1 MDREL
6 LLELGTEELPAS
18 CLLGLT
24 RQIRDGLAGAL
35 RVHRLP
41 ADAPVEGYSTPRR
54 LTARIAK
61 IAERQTDLEELL
73 TGPPVAAAFG
83 ADGTPTPA
91 AVGFARKNNV
101 EVAHLER
108 VETPKGAYLG
118 FRKHQ
123 RGRAAVDVLPDVL
136 ATTLRSFSFP
146 KAMHWDAYLE
156 DGKGDLL
163 FGRPIRWILYLY
175 GGRVVPF
182 TIRRTDLAES
192 AAVQEV
198 VSAAVTYGHRFLT
211 TSGRAGR
218 AVKVRTFDD
227 YAARL
232 GEHFVILDRQ
242 ERQDRIAR
250 GLEAKA
256 RSLGGRVGSAAM
268 LHSTLLEE
276 VPDLIEYPTVMAG
289 TFSKEFLSLPEEVLT
304 TTMIHHQHNFP
315 VVDDS
320 GRLKPAFLVV
330 TNTDAGNEKVVA
342 RNYERVLT
350 ARLRDARFFWDADRK
365 VSLDERIERLRTIRF
380 HKKLGSYFEKT
391 QRVEKLAG
399 WIAAGPLASAALAGA
414 AASAG
419 RLAKADLATEM
430 VAELTELQGVMGG
443 IYAREE
449 GQPERV
455 WKAIYYHYLP
465 DSVGVD
471 APPSR
476 AQLGEAAVTWVAVSL
491 ADKLD
496 TVVGMFYAG
505 EKPTGSRDPFGL
517 RRQAHGIFKVLVD
530 LPALTGLGAR
540 PTLDTLLAEAA
551 KAFAPLDE
559 WPEENRQAMNE
570 FLLDRY
576 RYVLEQR
583 GFDVRNVRAVLQ
595 ATGFARLSP
604 ADALKRLEAL
614 PEFTVSPDFQKLA
627 VAFKRVKNIARELP
641 DANYTVPDMVEPPL
655 TKMLKE
661 PAELMLLEEL
671 ERRGPAID
679 SVLESGENLRRAFVE
694 AAQFGPAVDRFFTEI
709 FVMVDDRALRDARL
723 RLMKRLEQQI
733 LRIADISEIVSET
746 E

>member
-18 CLLGLT
+18 WLPSLT
-24 RQIRDGLAGAL
+24 RQIRDGVAAAL
-35 RVHRLP
+35 RTHRLA
-41 ADAPVEGYSTPRR
+41 ADAPIESYSTPRR
-54 LTARIAK
+54 LAARIAK

-73 TGPPVAAAFG
+73 TGPPVAAAFTAEG
-83 ADGTPTPA
+83 SPTPA
-91 AVGFARKNNV
+91 AAGFARKNNID
-101 EVAHLER
+101 VAQLER
-108 VETPKGAYLG
+108 VETPKGTYLG

-136 ATTLRSFSFP
+136 STTLRSFNFP

-156 DGKGDLL
+156 DGKGDLV

-182 TIRRTDLAES
+182 TIKRTELSES
-192 AAVQEV
+192 SAVQEV
-198 VSAAVTYGHRFLT
+198 TSAAVTYGHRFLT
-211 TSGRAGR
+211 TSGRAGG

-227 YAARL
+227 YTARL

-315 VVDDS
+315 VVDDT
-320 GRLKPAFLVV
+320 GRLKAAFLVV

-350 ARLRDARFFWDADRK
+350 ARLRDARFFWDADRAIP
-365 VSLDERIERLRTIRF
+365 LEDRIERLRTIRF
-380 HKKLGSYFEKT
+380 HKKLGTYFEKA
-391 QRVEKLAG
+391 QRVETLAR
-399 WIAAGPLASAALAGA
+399 WIAAESLDSTASADMA
-414 AASAG
+414 ATAG

-455 WKAIYYHYLP
+455 WKAIYFHYLP
-465 DSVGVD
+465 DSVGAD

-476 AQLGEAAVTWVAVSL
+476 AQLGDAAVIWAAVSL

-496 TVVGMFYAG
+496 TVVGMFHAG

-530 LPALTGLGAR
+530 LPALTGLPAR
-540 PTLDTLLAEAA
+540 PTLDILLAQASN
-551 KAFAPLDE
+551 AFAPLDHWSAE
-559 WPEENRQAMNE
+559 SRDAMSE

-576 RYVLEQR
+576 RHVLEQR
-583 GFDVRNVRAVLQ
+583 GFDGRNVRAVLQ
-595 ATGFARLSP
+595 HSGFARLSP

-641 DANYTVPDMVEPPL
+641 DTEWATSEAQEPQL
-655 TKMLKE
+655 QALLKD
-661 PAELMLLEEL
+661 PAEIALLDEL

-679 SVLESGENLRRAFVE
+679 SVLKSGENLRRAFVE

-709 FVMVDDRALRDARL
+709 FVMVDDAPLRKARL